1 MDYEVFLVSGM
12 REHWVHHR
20 DARGAIRHG
29 FIAGSRVVTAAAL
42 IMIFVFAS
50 FIPEGGGT
58 IKPIALAL
66 AVGIVFDAFLVRE
79 TFVPAAMALFGRAA
93 WYLPRWLDRLLPVV
107 DIEGESLT
115 RRRSEQEWAA
125 GQQGV
130 LLSASAL
137 RPDVPLPSPITLEVA
152 AGEVRA
158 VQVPGEYRRAVV
170 ATLSGHLAQASGNL
184 QIAGLPGPSHGAELR
199 RIAAPV
205 FDEGGAWRS
214 SLGDL
219 LAERLRYA
227 RRGSRRG
234 TVDGWLERIRDAAV
248 ASGMAA
254 AGEPAQFPRAAPL
267 GAYTADERLL
277 VLSAAALAGG
287 ATVLVVDMGDL
298 GRESER
304 LLTAALSALI
314 DETCAAVLVTAPHP
328 DLSNVLPLPNRK
340 AVSL

>member
-1 MDYEVFLVSGM
+1 VHSG
-12 REHWVHHR
+12 
-20 DARGAIRHG
+20 DAKGAIRHG

-66 AVGIVFDAFLVRE
+66 AVGIAFDAFLVRE
-79 TFVPAAMALFGRAA
+79 TFVPAAMALVGRAG

-115 RRRSEQEWAA
+115 RRRAEQDWAA
-125 GQQGV
+125 GQHGR
-130 LLSASAL
+130 LLSAEAL
-137 RPDVPLPSPITLEVA
+137 RPHVPLREPIELEVT
-152 AGEVRA
+152 AGQVTTL
-158 VQVPGEYRRAVV
+158 QVPGEFRRAVV

-199 RIAAPV
+199 RLAAPV
-205 FDEGGAWRS
+205 LDEGGAWRS
-214 SLGDL
+214 RLGDL

-227 RRGSRRG
+227 ARGSRRG
-234 TVDGWLERIRDAAV
+234 SVTGWLERIRDAAV
-248 ASGMAA
+248 AAGMAA
-254 AGEPAQFPRAAPL
+254 AGEPADFPSTAPL

-304 LLTAALSALI
+304 LLSAALAELI
-314 DETCAAVLVTAPHP
+314 DDTCAAVLVTAPHP